1 MRNKVKQKRRAWRAL
16 MVEAWRWRNRR
27 RNRRNWLMNYRLEND
42 KRDDKDPWG
51 DGVRVDFVGF
61 DGRGEK
67 G

>member
-42 KRDDKDPWG
+42 KPGGKDPWG
-51 DGVRVDFVGF
+51 GGVRVDFVGF